1 MFDLYRKGQFI
12 RKISAQEIQDFLITE
27 IEPGNEIYLELKTTS
42 GITLKK
48 YVNHPDIVRSIHTHQ
63 ESPFTL
69 NSEVIKDGREI
80 LKFSFKFENNQVS
93 SNILM

>member
-1 MFDLYRKGQFI
+1 MFDLYHKDQFI

-48 YVNHPDIVRSIHTHQ
+48 YIYHPDIVRSIHTHQ
-63 ESPFTL
+63 DSAFTL
-69 NSEVIKDGREI
+69 CSEVIKDGKEI
-80 LKFSFKFENNQVS
+80 LLFSFKFENNKVS
-93 SNILM
+93 TNILM